1 MITTW
6 QDHIYRKREEL
17 ASILHVPMASLAREC
32 LASMDDRGRLNETLI
47 ACLADIPHRA
57 HLYVLRVGGIQIC
70 DTVTA
75 EGLLWEDYG
84 RDLSERPYMKEAMPP
99 WGFLLSD
106 AYISPLTHHP
116 SLTALHVIRSE
127 GSTLGYLAAD
137 FDLRDLPVAPGFYDE
152 PAHWQQ
158 IKGDPSIRG
167 TVFQQ
172 CRVESPLDKNMDQAL
187 SILEELL
194 TERGMFQGVVHFSSS
209 RAIAWFLD
217 DPYRYRMLDQEA
229 LGDPDIC
236 LAYPR
241 APYPAGALIPQS
253 SIRPII
259 ERMRDLRWIDDTF
272 YLRSAFINV
281 YNGMIG
287 LTFSCDG
294 SHYMPYE
301 EFLRKDMSFWLGIA
315 A

>member
-1 MITTW
+1 MSNTW
-6 QDHIYRKREEL
+6 KEHIYRKREEL
-17 ASILHVPMASLAREC
+17 AGILHVPMASLAQAC
-32 LASMDDRGRLNETLI
+32 LASMGDRERLNATLNTG
-47 ACLADIPHRA
+47 LADIPHCGQ
-57 HLYVLRVGGIQIC
+57 LYVLDGAGIQLC
-70 DTVTA
+70 DTVTI
-75 EGLLWEDYG
+75 EGLISEDFR
-84 RDLSERPYMKEAMPP
+84 RDLSDRPYLNEAMPP

-106 AYISPLTHHP
+106 AYVSPSTHHP

-127 GSTLGYLAAD
+127 GTRLGYLAAD

-152 PAHWQQ
+152 PADWQQ

-172 CRVESPLDKNMDQAL
+172 CRVESPLDLNMAQAL
-187 SILEELL
+187 SILEELF
-194 TERGMFQGVVHFSSS
+194 TERGVFQGVVHFSSS
-209 RAIAWFLD
+209 RAIVWFAE
-217 DPYRYRMLDQEA
+217 DPFRYRMLDQEA

-241 APYPAGALIPQS
+241 VPYPADALMPQP
-253 SIRPII
+253 SIRPIL
-259 ERMRDLRWIDDTF
+259 ERMRDLRWADETF

-281 YNGMIG
+281 YTGMLS

-294 SHYMPYE
+294 SHYMSYD